1 MVYCLLLIRD
11 NSIMKGS
18 AAMGSRIFRRKIYD
32 RMLRWK
38 QESDG
43 KSALLI
49 QGARRVGK
57 STIVEEFAQKEYKS
71 YILIDFSL
79 GSRET
84 SDLFNDISDL
94 NFFFLRLQLLYS
106 VDLYERKSVIVFD
119 EVQSQPLARQA
130 IKHLVKDGRYDYIET
145 GSLLSIKK
153 NIQNIVI
160 PSEETRLTMH
170 PMDYEEFRW
179 ALNDETTIPL
189 IRAAFEKMKSLGDE
203 VNRKLMR
210 DFRLYMLIGGM
221 PQAVSEYIT
230 TNNLGKVDQ
239 IKRNILDLYEE
250 DFRKIDSSGRA
261 SLLFSA
267 IPSELSKKS
276 SKYQVSSVD
285 ARSRSARVADIVAD
299 MLDSMT
305 VYSAYHAD
313 DPGVGFAL
321 HKNPDKY
328 KLFLADTGL
337 FVTLAFKDKNIT
349 ENTIYEKLLSDKLPA
364 NLGYVYE
371 NVVAQML
378 RASGNE
384 LYYHTMPSLTSNR
397 NYKID
402 FLLSRK
408 NKICPVEVKSSG
420 YKTHVSLDRF
430 IEKFPDRIAE
440 KYLVYTKDMKK
451 DKDIILLPVYMVPFL

>member
-1 MVYCLLLIRD
+1 
-11 NSIMKGS
+11 
-18 AAMGSRIFRRKIYD
+18 MGSMVFRRKIYD
-32 RMLRWK
+32 RMLQWK
-38 QESDG
+38 QDSDG

-57 STIVEEFAQKEYKS
+57 STIVEEFARKEYKS

-79 GSRET
+79 GSGET
-84 SDLFNDISDL
+84 SDSFHDISDL
-94 NFFFLRLQLLYS
+94 NFFFLRLQLLYH
-106 VDLYERKSVIVFD
+106 VDLYERESVIIFD

-160 PSEETRLTMH
+160 PSEETRLSMH

-179 ALNDETTIPL
+179 ALDDESTIPL
-189 IRAAFEKMKSLGDE
+189 IRAAFEKLEPLGDD

-267 IPSELSKKS
+267 IPSELSKNAS
-276 SKYQVSSVD
+276 RYQVSSVD
-285 ARSRSARVADIVAD
+285 AHSRSARVADIIAD

-305 VYSAYHAD
+305 VNSAYHAD
-313 DPGVGFAL
+313 DPAVGFAL

-337 FVTLAFKDKNIT
+337 FVTLAFKDKDIT

-364 NLGYVYE
+364 NLGNVYE
-371 NVVAQML
+371 NAVAQIL
-378 RASGNE
+378 RANGNE
-384 LYYHTMPSLTSNR
+384 LYYHTMPSQTSNR
-397 NYKID
+397 NYEID

-408 NKICPVEVKSSG
+408 NKVCPVEVKSSG
-420 YKTHVSLDRF
+420 YKVHVSLERF

-440 KYLVYTKDMKK
+440 KYVVYTKDLRK
-451 DKDIILLPVYMVPFL
+451 DKDIIMLPIYMAPFL